1 MKRLVCMLAVLAVVF
16 GASLAAGA
24 VSVEGDASYLMGFG
38 DNKGQGFAAHAKV
51 ELMAEVFADA
61 GFSYVTFGEERT
73 ETLLTLGGLY
83 RVASEE
89 DLQIFI
95 GGGYAMLTLTEKGV
109 AADEENGGGKKGNGI
124 FGKFGFTLI
133 PGPKMTL
140 VADVGYAP
148 RFKLNGADDRV
159 SLITARAT
167 LSYEVMENIAV
178 QGTVKHYRAGKDI
191 QSGVLIGGGVAISF

>member
-109 AADEENGGGKKGNGI
+109 AAEGNGDDEKGNGI

-148 RFKLNGADDRV
+148 RFKLNADDRV

>member
-109 AADEENGGGKKGNGI
+109 AADEENGGGEKSNGI

-148 RFKLNGADDRV
+148 RFKLNADDRV

>member
-95 GGGYAMLTLTEKGV
+95 GGGSIAM
-109 AADEENGGGKKGNGI
+109 
-124 FGKFGFTLI
+124 
-133 PGPKMTL
+133 PC
-140 VADVGYAP
+140 
-148 RFKLNGADDRV
+148 
-159 SLITARAT
+159 
-167 LSYEVMENIAV
+167 
-178 QGTVKHYRAGKDI
+178 
-191 QSGVLIGGGVAISF
+191 

>member
-109 AADEENGGGKKGNGI
+109 AAEGNGDDEKGTGI

-140 VADVGYAP
+140 VAEVGYAP
-148 RFKLNGADDRV
+148 RFKLNADDRV

>member
-1 MKRLVCMLAVLAVVF
+1 VKRLVCMLAVLAVVF

-95 GGGYAMLTLTEKGV
+95 GGGYAMLTLTEKVV
-109 AADEENGGGKKGNGI
+109 AAEENGDGKKGNGI

-148 RFKLNGADDRV
+148 HFKLNGADDPV

-178 QGTVKHYRAGKDI
+178 QGTVKHYRAGK
-191 QSGVLIGGGVAISF
+191 S

>member
-1 MKRLVCMLAVLAVVF
+1 MF
-16 GASLAAGA
+16 GCGA

-38 DNKGQGFAAHAKV
+38 DNKGQGCRPCQSG
-51 ELMAEVFADA
+51 LMAEVFAD
-61 GFSYVTFGEERT
+61 FSYVTFGEERT

-109 AADEENGGGKKGNGI
+109 AAEENGDGEKGNGI

-148 RFKLNGADDRV
+148 RIKLNGADDAV

-178 QGTVKHYRAGKDI
+178 QGTVKHYRAGRI
-191 QSGVLIGGGVAISF
+191 SERCLIGGGVAISF

>member
-95 GGGYAMLTLTEKGV
+95 GGGYAMLTLTEKGDNGD
-109 AADEENGGGKKGNGI
+109 DEKGNGI

-148 RFKLNGADDRV
+148 RFKLNGADDAV

>member
-109 AADEENGGGKKGNGI
+109 AAEENGDGEKGNGI

-178 QGTVKHYRAGKDI
+178 QGTVKHYRG
-191 QSGVLIGGGVAISF
+191 

>member
-95 GGGYAMLTLTEKGV
+95 GGGYAMLTLPEN
-109 AADEENGGGKKGNGI
+109 AEENKGNGI

-148 RFKLNGADDRV
+148 HVKLNGADDPV

>member
-95 GGGYAMLTLTEKGV
+95 GGGYAMLTLTEKV
-109 AADEENGGGKKGNGI
+109 VPAEDNGDGKKGNGI

-148 RFKLNGADDRV
+148 RFKLNGADDAV

>member
-95 GGGYAMLTLTEKGV
+95 GGGYAMLTLTEKG
-109 AADEENGGGKKGNGI
+109 AAAEENGDGEKGGI

-148 RFKLNGADDRV
+148 HFKLDGADDPV

>member
-95 GGGYAMLTLTEKGV
+95 GGGYAMLTLTEKGAV
-109 AADEENGGGKKGNGI
+109 AEENGGGEKGNGI

-148 RFKLNGADDRV
+148 RFKLNGADV

>member
-95 GGGYAMLTLTEKGV
+95 GGGYAMLTLTEKG
-109 AADEENGGGKKGNGI
+109 ENGDGEKGNGI

-148 RFKLNGADDRV
+148 RFKLNGADDAV

>member
-95 GGGYAMLTLTEKGV
+95 GGGYAMLTLTEKVV
-109 AADEENGGGKKGNGI
+109 AAEENGDGEKSNGI

-148 RFKLNGADDRV
+148 RFKLNADDRV

>member
-1 MKRLVCMLAVLAVVF
+1 VKRLVCMLAVLAVVF

-95 GGGYAMLTLTEKGV
+95 GGGYAMLTLTEKG
-109 AADEENGGGKKGNGI
+109 AAAEENGDGEKGGI

-148 RFKLNGADDRV
+148 RFKLNGADDAV

>member
-95 GGGYAMLTLTEKGV
+95 GGGYAMLTLTEKVV
-109 AADEENGGGKKGNGI
+109 AAEDNGDGKKGNGI

-148 RFKLNGADDRV
+148 RFKLNADDRV

>member
-1 MKRLVCMLAVLAVVF
+1 
-16 GASLAAGA
+16 
-24 VSVEGDASYLMGFG
+24 E
-38 DNKGQGFAAHAKV
+38 
-51 ELMAEVFADA
+51 
-61 GFSYVTFGEERT
+61 
-73 ETLLTLGGLY
+73 
-83 RVASEE
+83 
-89 DLQIFI
+89 
-95 GGGYAMLTLTEKGV
+95 
-109 AADEENGGGKKGNGI
+109 KGNGI

-148 RFKLNGADDRV
+148 RFKLNGADDAV

>member
-95 GGGYAMLTLTEKGV
+95 GGGYAMLTLTEKG
-109 AADEENGGGKKGNGI
+109 ENGDGEKGNGI

>member
-95 GGGYAMLTLTEKGV
+95 GGGYAMLTLTEKVV
-109 AADEENGGGKKGNGI
+109 AAEENGDGKKGNGI

-148 RFKLNGADDRV
+148 RFKLNADDRV

>member
-1 MKRLVCMLAVLAVVF
+1 VKRLVCMLAVLAVVF

-109 AADEENGGGKKGNGI
+109 AAEGNGDDEKGNGI

-148 RFKLNGADDRV
+148 RFKLNADDRV

>member
-95 GGGYAMLTLTEKGV
+95 GGGYAMLTLTEKG
-109 AADEENGGGKKGNGI
+109 AAAEENGDDEKGNGI

-148 RFKLNGADDRV
+148 RFKLDGADDPV